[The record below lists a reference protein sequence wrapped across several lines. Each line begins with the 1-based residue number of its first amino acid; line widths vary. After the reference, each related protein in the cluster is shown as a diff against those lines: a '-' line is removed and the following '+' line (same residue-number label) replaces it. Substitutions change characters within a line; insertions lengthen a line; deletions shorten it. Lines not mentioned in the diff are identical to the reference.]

1 MMSLTLLFLLIS
13 AATANTAAT
22 NTTTDTQPIVTRTF
36 YQSVRTSQNAWPE
49 LMCSSKPE
57 CPSQVVCHG
66 SLSDLKS
73 WSCSYS
79 NKESANAHFTVSL
92 EYMTSDL
99 RVENLK
105 LWVSNTPPV
114 KWWKTMCA
122 ILIVASFFIIILFYP
137 PKLDPEDLLCVILA
151 TGIIAALPSSR
162 NNRGR

>member
-1 MMSLTLLFLLIS
+1 MMSLALLFLLIS
-13 AATANTAAT
+13 AATANTSAT
-22 NTTTDTQPIVTRTF
+22 NTTTQPIVTRTF

-114 KWWKTMCA
+114 KWWETMGA
-122 ILIVASFFIIILFYP
+122 ILIVASSFIIILFFLQELY
-137 PKLDPEDLLCVILA
+137 LEDLLCFFFAACVV
-151 TGIIAALPSSR
+151 AALPSPR

>member
-13 AATANTAAT
+13 AATANTSAT
-22 NTTTDTQPIVTRTF
+22 NTTTQPIVTRTF
-36 YQSVRTSQNAWPE
+36 YQSVRTSQNARPE

-114 KWWKTMCA
+114 KWWETMGA
-122 ILIVASFFIIILFYP
+122 ILIVASSFIIILFFLQELY
-137 PKLDPEDLLCVILA
+137 LEDLLCFFFAACVV
-151 TGIIAALPSSR
+151 AALPSPR